1 MRLCRRPTRLDLRLG
16 DAAEQRPTGLTSPR
30 RGSGVGGVSPPA
42 PASCAEGGPGGRH
55 STWAASIPPCFGP
68 GSAQAVVGIDLV
80 SRTQPVRRQH
90 HRGEIRGQK
99 ALAWSCLSVLKNPWY
114 RPRPFTR
121 SLGRAWP
128 LTLVSD
134 RMALAPPLLRAAL
147 PPGGQFSGPDDTGCR
162 LGTFLTE
169 KAIGFARRPSRRGQA
184 SWSTVLDVTPADAS
198 VGLLRLAS
206 SAQRRSR
213 SAGPT
218 TPVGLADIASAQDVD
233 RVLGARRV
241 GISACTRAP
250 GPTPPHLRPCR
261 GSSRTGR
268 GYACRDETARVP
280 IRATPE
286 AARRRPRPS
295 GGSVNPTTSGRIRTA
310 HDSQGLGPCAS
321 IGDEPVAHVHY
332 HAYE

>member
-30 RGSGVGGVSPPA
+30 RGSGVGGVSPPT
-42 PASCAEGGPGGRH
+42 PASCAPKAAQGAGTANGRPRARRALALAVRRLSSELISSVGP
-55 STWAASIPPCFGP
+55 SW
-68 GSAQAVVGIDLV
+68 
-80 SRTQPVRRQH
+80 VRRQH

-218 TPVGLADIASAQDVD
+218 TPVGLAGY
-233 RVLGARRV
+233 RFGPGRGPRLGCEAGRHI
-241 GISACTRAP
+241 GLHTCP
-250 GPTPPHLRPCR
+250 GSDAATPP
-261 GSSRTGR
+261 
-268 GYACRDETARVP
+268 AV
-280 IRATPE
+280 
-286 AARRRPRPS
+286 
-295 GGSVNPTTSGRIRTA
+295 
-310 HDSQGLGPCAS
+310 
-321 IGDEPVAHVHY
+321 
-332 HAYE
+332 

>member
-128 LTLVSD
+128 LTLVPD
-134 RMALAPPLLRAAL
+134 RMALAPPLL
-147 PPGGQFSGPDDTGCR
+147 
-162 LGTFLTE
+162 
-169 KAIGFARRPSRRGQA
+169 PSR
-184 SWSTVLDVTPADAS
+184 PAA
-198 VGLLRLAS
+198 
-206 SAQRRSR
+206 
-213 SAGPT
+213 
-218 TPVGLADIASAQDVD
+218 
-233 RVLGARRV
+233 
-241 GISACTRAP
+241 
-250 GPTPPHLRPCR
+250 
-261 GSSRTGR
+261 
-268 GYACRDETARVP
+268 
-280 IRATPE
+280 
-286 AARRRPRPS
+286 
-295 GGSVNPTTSGRIRTA
+295 GGSVFRRRRHWLSPRDVPDREGDRLRAPSVSERTGVLVNGPRRHARGRLSRSTSLGLIGAAEESVRRADYSRGPRGYRFGPGRGPRLGCEAGRHI
-310 HDSQGLGPCAS
+310 GLHTCPGSDAATPPA
-321 IGDEPVAHVHY
+321 V
-332 HAYE
+332 